1 MPKRVCACFPNPG
14 TGGVELLTT
23 CMNSYFTRVI
33 ACIDEYDGDVVKFA
47 GGWKKGSSTWPTR
60 CKLLRFV
67 LPGDLLC
74 FAHDPWALG
83 RWLVSHRGWDSEPRS
98 TNCMPVLACP
108 SLNSCLFHYG
118 EQVTR

>member
-67 LPGDLLC
+67 LCLETWCDLRMIR
-74 FAHDPWALG
+74 G
-83 RWLVSHRGWDSEPRS
+83 RPADGWFR
-98 TNCMPVLACP
+98 TAGGIP
-108 SLNSCLFHYG
+108 SLAVQTACLFWPALPLT
-118 EQVTR
+118 VVSSIMVNR